1 MLLISRF
8 GNVHIVAII
17 PIKPM
22 ITGKTGD
29 GNKGTLKNMT
39 APERMPHISAIYKPL
54 FKFETPPLDIAD
66 D

>member
-1 MLLISRF
+1 
-8 GNVHIVAII
+8 
-17 PIKPM
+17 M